1 FSKEAGLVKSVN
13 KVILI
18 GNLGKDPE
26 VKFTPQGTPVAKITL
41 ATNERFKGKDGQ
53 WQDRTEWHNVVL
65 WQRLAEIAGEY
76 LKKGGKVYIEGRL
89 QTRSWDDKQS
99 GQKKYMTE
107 IVAND
112 LVLLG
117 GRGESGGGEY
127 AGSSRGSSSSS
138 STSSGGNN
146 FDQSAPEPEHVPAGS
161 SPITDEDMPFKGNKL
176 AEIRQQ
182 LAEPEQ
188 WKVVNEHH
196 IVRTYKFPDF
206 KSALAFVNRVGAL

>member
-1 FSKEAGLVKSVN
+1 MKSVN
-13 KVILI
+13 KVILV

-26 VKFTPQGTPVAKITL
+26 VKYTPQGTPVAKITI
-41 ATNERFKGKDGQ
+41 ATNERFKGKDGN

-89 QTRSWDDKQS
+89 QTRSWDDKQT

-117 GRGESGGGEY
+117 GRGESGEY
-127 AGSSRGSSSSS
+127 ASGSRAASASA
-138 STSSGGNN
+138 GGNN
-146 FDQSAPEPEHVPAGS
+146 FDQSAPEAEHAPAGS
-161 SPITDEDMPFKGNKL
+161 GPITDEDIPF
-176 AEIRQQ
+176 
-182 LAEPEQ
+182 
-188 WKVVNEHH
+188 
-196 IVRTYKFPDF
+196 
-206 KSALAFVNRVGAL
+206 

>member
-1 FSKEAGLVKSVN
+1 MKSVN

-89 QTRSWDDKQS
+89 QTRSWDDKTS
-99 GQKKYMTE
+99 GQKKYMIRGGVPLSVASRQSRRRWRRRRIFRQFARSLG
-107 IVAND
+107 IV
-112 LVLLG
+112 LW
-117 GRGESGGGEY
+117 
-127 AGSSRGSSSSS
+127 
-138 STSSGGNN
+138 
-146 FDQSAPEPEHVPAGS
+146 
-161 SPITDEDMPFKGNKL
+161 
-176 AEIRQQ
+176 
-182 LAEPEQ
+182 
-188 WKVVNEHH
+188 WK
-196 IVRTYKFPDF
+196 
-206 KSALAFVNRVGAL
+206 